1 MLRWAQQM
9 ENPSFHSAGQKL
21 CLCLQFDK
29 MEIELKFFLTEI
41 QHIVQIELHPHG
53 KKNRIL
59 TILSN

>member
-1 MLRWAQQM
+1 M